1 MSEFLEMAHD
11 ELRRAR
17 EGHNNLNSAHE
28 AYSVIL
34 EELDE
39 FWEIVRLKRCNR
51 VPEEMLEELV
61 QIAAMANRA
70 AEDLGLV
77 GQKGVKG

>member
-1 MSEFLEMAHD
+1 MSTFLDLVDREV
-11 ELRRAR
+11 RRAR
-17 EGHNNLNSAHE
+17 QKHPRLNSAHE
-28 AYSVIL
+28 AYAVIL

-39 FWEIVRLKRCNR
+39 YWEEVRKRKADRNNFSSL
-51 VPEEMLEELV
+51 MELV

-77 GQKGVKG
+77 KTEEPTP